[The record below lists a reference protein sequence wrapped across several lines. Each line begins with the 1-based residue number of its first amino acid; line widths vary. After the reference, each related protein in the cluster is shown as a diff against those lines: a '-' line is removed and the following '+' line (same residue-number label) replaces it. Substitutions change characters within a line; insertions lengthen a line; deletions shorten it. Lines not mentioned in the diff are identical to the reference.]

1 VKGILLLILLLALP
15 LQAHEDHDHN
25 APNPPDKND
34 VLNLIR
40 TGDVDALHKLIQ
52 KDPKVAQTPIAINTN
67 TTGPPLHAS
76 AISGQDGIVKLLLE
90 QGVPVDALDSNGDTA
105 INLAMRL
112 KLRKRK
118 GNFDGV
124 IQTLITK
131 GATID
136 LPIALGLGDVER
148 VREIVKQ
155 SWQII
160 KSDHA
165 TLFDGTTLNGWRPLT
180 DGWQVNNGEII
191 SPTSKSVQY
200 MVHENLID
208 QPFELSCEVTFLERK
223 RGDGKVVGIMDAGGN
238 YAWVCLDDQN
248 PNTMQLASGR
258 KFFDAVGVHGRWTPK
273 NQVPLKPPMK
283 EWYNVVCR
291 VDGSKFSVS
300 CKDKELD
307 TPFTPQFPVFIWLE
321 VQRTGAKFK
330 AISIS
335 KL

>member
-1 VKGILLLILLLALP
+1 MKGILLLILLLALP

-165 TLFDGTTLNGWRPLT
+165 TLFDGTTLMQA
-180 DGWQVNNGEII
+180 D
-191 SPTSKSVQY
+191 
-200 MVHENLID
+200 ENSSML
-208 QPFELSCEVTFLERK
+208 
-223 RGDGKVVGIMDAGGN
+223 
-238 YAWVCLDDQN
+238 
-248 PNTMQLASGR
+248 
-258 KFFDAVGVHGRWTPK
+258 
-273 NQVPLKPPMK
+273 
-283 EWYNVVCR
+283 
-291 VDGSKFSVS
+291 
-300 CKDKELD
+300 
-307 TPFTPQFPVFIWLE
+307 
-321 VQRTGAKFK
+321 
-330 AISIS
+330 
-335 KL
+335 